1 VLLKLFDSSKQ
12 AYPAF
17 VHTKSGI
24 CPMHFGVAGVLH
36 TSYMRLMA
44 ESIDGE
50 PSLLALLAA
59 VLVLAIAGGAVDL
72 YFDAPDSWWSVHAVY
87 EVGLIAV
94 EVAASIMLWRGW
106 WRSRHELV
114 ETRHALETHDAER
127 AMWRASAEAA
137 LNGFARAV
145 DERFSAWA
153 LTPTEREI
161 GLRLLKGHSHKQIAF
176 ETGRSERTV
185 RQHAVVIYQKSG
197 LGGRAELSAF
207 FLDDLLLPSGRLES
221 GRSHHDNAMSGSSV
235 GD

>member
-1 VLLKLFDSSKQ
+1 
-12 AYPAF
+12 
-17 VHTKSGI
+17 
-24 CPMHFGVAGVLH
+24 
-36 TSYMRLMA
+36 MRLID

-50 PSLLALLAA
+50 RPLLALLAA
-59 VLVLAIAGGAVDL
+59 VLVMAIAGGAVDL
-72 YFDAPDSWWSVHAVY
+72 YFDAPDTWWSLHVVF

-94 EVAASIMLWRGW
+94 ELAASVMLWRGW

-114 ETRHALETHDAER
+114 ETRHVLETHDAER

-145 DERFSAWA
+145 DERFAAWA

-185 RQHAVVIYQKSG
+185 RQHAVAIYQKSG

-207 FLDDLLLPSGRLES
+207 FLDDLLLPPGRAEAGHPPIGTPATTPALT
-221 GRSHHDNAMSGSSV
+221 AKCSS
-235 GD
+235 